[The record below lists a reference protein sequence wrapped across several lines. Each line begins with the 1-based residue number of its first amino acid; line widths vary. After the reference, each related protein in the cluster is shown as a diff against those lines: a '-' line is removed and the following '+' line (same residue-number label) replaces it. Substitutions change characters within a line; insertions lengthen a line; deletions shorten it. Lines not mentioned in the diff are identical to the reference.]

1 MCKFAL
7 CLKSIYKMNAIER
20 VKSELAQMVLKTN
33 SQLKID
39 VQGSLDLLIEYFD
52 NLSDFRL
59 IEKKD
64 GLPGNGWFDSEED
77 DRHKYRK
84 YKSMNDDLIIKVSVS
99 DFRKILAAVSKGGEF
114 KGYSL
119 EISGESEGAIP
130 EYKIV

>member
-1 MCKFAL
+1 
-7 CLKSIYKMNAIER
+7 MNTIGR
-20 VKSELAQMVLKTN
+20 VMSELAQMTLKTN

-99 DFRKILAAVSKGGEF
+99 DFRKIIDAVSKRDEF

-119 EISGESEGAIP
+119 EINEESEGAIS
-130 EYKIV
+130 EYKVV